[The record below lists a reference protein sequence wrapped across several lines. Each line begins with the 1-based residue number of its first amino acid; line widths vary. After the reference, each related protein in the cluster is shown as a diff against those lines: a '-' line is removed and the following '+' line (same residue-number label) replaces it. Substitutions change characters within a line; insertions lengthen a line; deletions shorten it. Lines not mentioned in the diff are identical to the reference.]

1 MSDDST
7 TPISAADYDE
17 FGLFH
22 ENAEEAGLDWSGPPT
37 VARVTTT
44 LPDGR
49 VMTALRWGT
58 EPPEIVFLHGGGQ
71 NAHTWDTV
79 ALALDRPLLA
89 VDLPGHGHSDEPDLD
104 QVMGPRTLA
113 ADVAPVIAEH
123 APDAAAVVGMS
134 LGGLTAVEV
143 ATIAPELVRSLLL
156 VDVTP
161 GTNRE
166 KASDIVTFLAGPES
180 FESFEEILERTM
192 AFNPTRSESSL
203 RRGIL
208 HNATQRDDGRWVWR
222 HQRGDRSGLR
232 IEGDGT
238 IDFESLWADVA
249 AIDVP
254 VTLVCGELSPVVDD
268 ADRERFAREQPDASI
283 VMVADAGH
291 SIQGDQPI
299 ELARLIAE
307 FVDGAN
313 SP

>member
-1 MSDDST
+1 MSDDSAA
-7 TPISAADYDE
+7 PISAADYDE

-22 ENAEEAGLDWSGPPT
+22 ENAEEAGLDWVGPPS
-37 VARVTTT
+37 VERVTTT
-44 LPDGR
+44 LEDGR
-49 VMTALRWGT
+49 TMKALRWGT
-58 EPPEIVFLHGGGQ
+58 GAPEIVFLHGGGQ

-89 VDLPGHGHSDEPDLD
+89 IDLPGHGHSDEPDLEA
-104 QVMGPRTLA
+104 VMGPRTLA
-113 ADVAPVIAEH
+113 GDVVPVIAEH

-143 ATIAPELVRSLLL
+143 ATIAPEVVRSLLL

-161 GTNRE
+161 GTNRD

-180 FESFEEILERTM
+180 FESFEEILERTV

-232 IEGDGT
+232 IEGDGV

-249 AIDVP
+249 GIDVP

-268 ADRERFAREQPDASI
+268 ADRERFAQEQPDASI

-307 FVDGAN
+307 FVDGAD
-313 SP
+313 ST